1 MNKNEDMTPAVKSLV
16 VLDWLDAIG
25 GPRLVEHV
33 HRAYAK
39 ELETCILSSLQ
50 PRMWKN
56 MESLMRN
63 VTMTEKLRK
72 FSDQKPG

>member
-1 MNKNEDMTPAVKSLV
+1 MTPAVKSLV

-56 MESLMRN
+56 MESLMRECDN
-63 VTMTEKLRK
+63 DGEVEKVFRSK
-72 FSDQKPG
+72 VRVNDQ